1 MKVIEINQNYKKGS
15 NGQVVDLIA
24 NELRKNGHMCLVCCS
39 DEISKNDLLND
50 YGL

>member
-24 NELRKNGHMCLVCCS
+24 NELRKNGHMWDVYKRQL
-39 DEISKNDLLND
+39 
-50 YGL
+50 